1 MLMLIRSLNEWLD
14 LLEKGHPTE
23 IEFGLDRIGRVAEQ
37 LGFLPSTTLANSSAS
52 SAPKKNT
59 VAVFGPTEVDAVNFS
74 QNTTAQSATPH
85 KVSFQSCSLAKTV
98 MTVAGTNGKGSCVA
112 TIDGILREAGYRVG
126 TYTSP
131 HLIDYNERICLNGHP
146 VSDEAI
152 CAAFEKIELAR
163 GDISLS
169 YFEFGT
175 LAALVI
181 LSEAELD
188 VVVLEVGLGGRLD
201 AVNLIDADIAVV
213 TSIALDH
220 QDWLGS
226 DLNQIAAEKA
236 AIGREGR
243 PLICGDE
250 KPVLGLLETAKKIGA
265 QLFLNGRD
273 FSFTQFGIPKPTTL
287 PPESV
292 ACALQAVNLFDP
304 SVSESIMRK
313 GLNQTQIRG
322 RYQHIDIA
330 NTNVILDVAHNP
342 QAAGLL
348 AERLSSLPGNIIAVV
363 GVMADK
369 DIQAILEP
377 MVPLVKVWHVC
388 DIPSQGRAATAKNL
402 ALDLTLLLLAKALR
416 NKARYNKG
424 QNDKEQNNNDQSKK
438 KQDKIS
444 TYIAAVPGETIVV
457 EESSPVAAIQA
468 ALSSIEPGTEAGS
481 TVVVFGSFFTVGP
494 VLDWF
499 EKESQSWLKGV

>member
-1 MLMLIRSLNEWLD
+1 MLMLMLMLTRSLNEWLD
-14 LLEKGHPTE
+14 LLERRHPTE
-23 IEFGLDRIGRVAEQ
+23 IEFGLDRIGRVAKQ
-37 LGFLPSTTLANSSAS
+37 LGFLPSAALTKSPAS
-52 SAPKKNT
+52 SVSKNIT
-59 VAVFGPTEVDAVNFS
+59 S
-74 QNTTAQSATPH
+74 QHTN
-85 KVSFQSCSLAKTV
+85 FQSCSLAKTV

-112 TIDGILREAGYRVG
+112 AIDNILREAGYRVG

-131 HLIDYNERICLNGHP
+131 HLIDYNERICINGHA
-146 VSDEAI
+146 VSDEAV

-175 LAALVI
+175 LAALIV

-188 VVVLEVGLGGRLD
+188 VAVLEVGLGGRLD
-201 AVNLIDADIAVV
+201 AANLIDADIAVV
-213 TSIALDH
+213 TTIALDH
-220 QDWLGS
+220 QDWLGT

-236 AIGREGR
+236 AIAREGR

-250 KPVLGLLETAKKIGA
+250 KPVSGLLETAEKIGA

-273 FSFTQFGIPKPTTL
+273 FSLTQFGVLNPIIL
-287 PPESV
+287 PPVSV

-304 SVSESIMRK
+304 SVSELIMEK
-313 GLNQTQIRG
+313 GLSQTRIRG

-330 NTNVILDVAHNP
+330 NTQVILDVAHNP
-342 QAAGLL
+342 QAAELL
-348 AERLSSLPGNIIAVV
+348 AKRLSSLSGNIIAVV
-363 GVMADK
+363 GVMSDK

-388 DIPSQGRAATAKNL
+388 DIPSQARAATAKNL

-416 NKARYNKG
+416 NKARYNKE
-424 QNDKEQNNNDQSKK
+424 QNKKEQDKTDTQST
-438 KQDKIS
+438 I
-444 TYIAAVPGETIVV
+444 IPGETRVV

-468 ALSSIEPGTEAGS
+468 ALSGIESGTEAGS

-499 EKESQSWLKGV
+499 EKESESWLKNV

>member
-1 MLMLIRSLNEWLD
+1 MLSLSLNKWLS
-14 LLEKGHPTE
+14 LLESRHSTE

-37 LGFLPSTTLANSSAS
+37 LGFLPSAAHTKSSAS
-52 SAPKKNT
+52 SVSKNLT
-59 VAVFGPTEVDAVNFS
+59 S
-74 QNTTAQSATPH
+74 QNT
-85 KVSFQSCSLAKTV
+85 SFQSCSLAKTV
-98 MTVAGTNGKGSCVA
+98 VTVAGTNGKGSCVA
-112 TIDGILREAGYRVG
+112 VIDSILREAAYCVG

-131 HLIDYNERICLNGHP
+131 HLIDYNERICINGQP

-152 CAAFEKIELAR
+152 CVAFEKIELAR

-181 LSEAELD
+181 LSEAKLD
-188 VVVLEVGLGGRLD
+188 VVVLEIGLGGRLD

-220 QDWLGS
+220 QDWLGT

-250 KPVLGLLETAKKIGA
+250 KPVSGLLETAEKIGA

-273 FSFTQFGIPKPTTL
+273 FSLTQFGVLNPTTL
-287 PPESV
+287 PPASV

-304 SVSESIMRK
+304 NVSELIMKK
-313 GLNQTQIRG
+313 GLNQTQIKG

-330 NTNVILDVAHNP
+330 NTHVILDVAHNP
-342 QAAGLL
+342 KAAELL
-348 AERLSSLPGNIIAVV
+348 AKRLSSLSGNIIAVV
-363 GVMADK
+363 GVMSDK

-377 MVPLVKVWHVC
+377 MIPLVKVWHVC
-388 DIPSQGRAATAKNL
+388 DIHSQARAATAKNL
-402 ALDLTLLLLAKALR
+402 ALDLTLLLLTKALR
-416 NKARYNKG
+416 NKARYNNEQNKKG
-424 QNDKEQNNNDQSKK
+424 QDKVGVH
-438 KQDKIS
+438 S
-444 TYIAAVPGETIVV
+444 TAIPGETRVI

-468 ALSSIEPGTEAGS
+468 ALSGIESGAETGS

-499 EKESQSWLKGV
+499 EKESESWLNISRAGRVSGD